1 KEVQKRWRSIRDS
14 YTKAY
19 RAGKCVPADQC
30 APGSRRYQHH
40 KQMAFL
46 LRALKNKSDKYESFS
61 EVSNSP
67 QHPPPEDIPKIKNEI
82 IEKPL
87 DLKTKREPEKPVTQ
101 DKCNQASI
109 DKCNQVT
116 IDKEQSSLEIKIDAN
131 SILPDDHFDDD
142 KLFMNSLL
150 PLFKKMDDDTRLL
163 CRIEVLKIIRHA
175 IKGNKCFEAIR
186 MAEDSFFTDRLSG
199 ILAKEEAME
208 ESSNNRSPSPLP
220 MPTKRRGP
228 GRPRKVRPPP
238 SDSDEEQLSRKRGPR
253 MKVPPLDVPRMSE
266 MDESLSKATSVAQL
280 STPLFMK
287 LLSIKW
293 ENQSLTEVAAAG
305 VAASG
310 AAEVEAAAV
319 GASEGVAG
327 VLTVAAGAAE
337 EVSTNVVAV
346 EDSEAEVVAAD
357 AVLPEAGAGASRA
370 ESKHGGVFIARGKE
384 DALVTRNLVP
394 GSEVYGEKRISVE
407 TDGEKVEYRVW
418 NPFRSKLAAAIMG
431 GVDAIHMPPGSRV
444 LYLGAAS
451 GTTVSH
457 VSDVVG
463 PEGLVYAVEFS
474 HRMLVGMVDT
484 IFADVAQPDQARI
497 VSLNAQH
504 FLKNGGHFVIS
515 IKASCIDSTAQPEAV
530 FAAEVKKLQADKLKP
545 QEQLTLEPY
554 ERDHAVVVG
563 VFRPPPKKD
572 K

>member
-1 KEVQKRWRSIRDS
+1 MGGKEVQKRWRSIRDS

-46 LRALKNKSDKYESFS
+46 LRALKNKKPRYSQDKYESFS

-208 ESSNNRSPSPLP
+208 ESSNVSKSTLSMTTRSADGSRPTRKRRNRSPSPLP

-287 LLSIKW
+287 MYNLERSKTPTALPSPQNMQLSIKT
-293 ENQSLTEVAAAG
+293 EPVDEPQPFSL
-305 VAASG
+305 
-310 AAEVEAAAV
+310 
-319 GASEGVAG
+319 
-327 VLTVAAGAAE
+327 
-337 EVSTNVVAV
+337 
-346 EDSEAEVVAAD
+346 
-357 AVLPEAGAGASRA
+357 
-370 ESKHGGVFIARGKE
+370 
-384 DALVTRNLVP
+384 
-394 GSEVYGEKRISVE
+394 
-407 TDGEKVEYRVW
+407 
-418 NPFRSKLAAAIMG
+418 
-431 GVDAIHMPPGSRV
+431 
-444 LYLGAAS
+444 
-451 GTTVSH
+451 
-457 VSDVVG
+457 
-463 PEGLVYAVEFS
+463 
-474 HRMLVGMVDT
+474 
-484 IFADVAQPDQARI
+484 
-497 VSLNAQH
+497 
-504 FLKNGGHFVIS
+504 
-515 IKASCIDSTAQPEAV
+515 
-530 FAAEVKKLQADKLKP
+530 
-545 QEQLTLEPY
+545 
-554 ERDHAVVVG
+554 
-563 VFRPPPKKD
+563 
-572 K
+572 